1 MVDSFMKRVLND
13 VLSGFK
19 KATSLIF
26 SSVVMVITVM
36 AFALVLHFV
45 SFWLVFIVLI
55 VLLGTHVY
63 YVYCEA
69 LDDDNV

>member
-1 MVDSFMKRVLND
+1 
-13 VLSGFK
+13 
-19 KATSLIF
+19 
-26 SSVVMVITVM
+26 M

-45 SFWLVFIVLI
+45 PFWLVFIVLI

-63 YVYCEA
+63 YVYREA